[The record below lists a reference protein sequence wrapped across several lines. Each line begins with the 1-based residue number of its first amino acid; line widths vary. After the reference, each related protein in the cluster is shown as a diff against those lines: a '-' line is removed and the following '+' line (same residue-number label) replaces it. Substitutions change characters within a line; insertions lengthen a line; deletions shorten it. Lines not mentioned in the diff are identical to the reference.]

1 MLKPGDIAIVSGART
16 PFGRY
21 CGKLKDYTAQELGA
35 VAAKAAIERSGV
47 DPKDFDHAVFGN
59 AQQTSGDALY
69 GARHVGLRT
78 GLPIETPALT
88 VNRLCGSGMQAIVS
102 AAQMIQTD
110 EAKTV
115 LAGGMEAMSQAPFTI
130 RGRDGFTLAP
140 GGKLEDSLMVALLDS
155 YCGLY
160 MANTAELYG
169 EQQGVTRQAQD
180 EFALRSQQ
188 MADAAYKAG
197 RLQEE
202 LTPVPLRNSKGE
214 PTGEMLTEDDHR
226 RPQTTM
232 EGLAKL
238 RPAFGKSGTVTAGNA
253 SGIVDGG
260 AAVVVMSLEQAQKR
274 NINPLGRIVNWG
286 IAGVDPKL
294 MGRGPVPATKLALQ
308 CAGLTLDYIDLI
320 EVNEAFAAQYLAVEK
335 ELGLDREKVN
345 VNGGAIALGHP
356 LGATGTRLVITL
368 LYELRLRKKK
378 YGLATACIVR
388 GPGIARG
395 VGTFQGCF
403 AALSRER

>member
-21 CGKLKDYTAQELGA
+21 CGKLKDFTAQELGA
-35 VAAKAAIERSGV
+35 IAAKGAIERSGI
-47 DPKDFDHAVFGN
+47 DAKEFDHAVFGN

-69 GARHVGLRT
+69 GARHVGLRA

-88 VNRLCGSGMQAIVS
+88 VNRLCGSGMQAIIS

-110 EAKTV
+110 EAKIV
-115 LAGGMEAMSQAPFTI
+115 LAGGMEAMSQAPFVI

-140 GGKLEDSLMVALLDS
+140 GGKLEDSLMVALLDT

-169 EQQGVTRQAQD
+169 EQQGITRQAQD

-188 MADAAYKAG
+188 RADAAYKEG
-197 RLQEE
+197 RIQEE
-202 LTPVPLRNSKGE
+202 LVPVLLRNSKGE
-214 PTGEMLTEDDHR
+214 PTGDSLTEDDHR

-238 RPAFGKSGTVTAGNA
+238 KPAFGPSSGKPGTVTAGNA
-253 SGIVDGG
+253 SGIVDGA
-260 AAVVVMSLEQAQKR
+260 AAVVVMSLEEVRKR
-274 NINPLGRIVNWG
+274 NMEPLGRIVSWG
-286 IAGVDPKL
+286 IAGVEPNV
-294 MGRGPVPATKLALQ
+294 MGRGPVPATKIALQ
-308 CAGLTLDYIDLI
+308 KAGLNLDYIDLI

-368 LYELRLRKKK
+368 LYELRRRKKK
-378 YGLATACIVR
+378 YGLASACI
-388 GPGIARG
+388 GGGQGIAM
-395 VGTFQGCF
+395 VVE
-403 AALSRER
+403 SMS

>member
-21 CGKLKDYTAQELGA
+21 CGKLKDFTAQELGA
-35 VAAKAAIERSGV
+35 IAAKGAIERSGI
-47 DPKDFDHAVFGN
+47 DAKEFDHAVFGN

-69 GARHVGLRT
+69 GARHVGLRA

-110 EAKTV
+110 EAKIV
-115 LAGGMEAMSQAPFTI
+115 LAGGMEAMSQAPFVI

-140 GGKLEDSLMVALLDS
+140 GGKLEDSLMVALLDT

-169 EQQGVTRQAQD
+169 EQQGITRLAQD

-188 MADAAYKAG
+188 RADAAYKQG
-197 RLQEE
+197 RIQEE
-202 LTPVPLRNSKGE
+202 LVPVPLRNSKGE
-214 PTGEMLTEDDHR
+214 PTGDSLTEDDHR

-238 RPAFGKSGTVTAGNA
+238 KPAFGPSSGKPGTVTAGNA
-253 SGIVDGG
+253 SGIVDGA
-260 AAVVVMSLEQAQKR
+260 AAVVVMSLEEVRKR
-274 NINPLGRIVNWG
+274 NMEPLGRIVSWG
-286 IAGVDPKL
+286 IAGVEPNV
-294 MGRGPVPATKLALQ
+294 MGRGPVPATKIALQ
-308 CAGLTLDYIDLI
+308 KAGLNLDYIDLI

-368 LYELRLRKKK
+368 LYELRRRKKK
-378 YGLATACIVR
+378 YGLASACI
-388 GPGIARG
+388 GGGQGIAM
-395 VGTFQGCF
+395 VVE
-403 AALSRER
+403 SMS

>member
-21 CGKLKDYTAQELGA
+21 CGKLKDFTAQELGA
-35 VAAKAAIERSGV
+35 VAAKGAIDRAGI
-47 DPKDFDHAVFGN
+47 DPKEFDHIVFGN

-69 GARHVGLRT
+69 GARHVGLRA
-78 GLPIETPALT
+78 GIPIETPALT

-110 EAKTV
+110 EAKIV
-115 LAGGMEAMSQAPFTI
+115 LAGGMEAMSQAPFVI

-155 YCGLY
+155 YCGSY

-169 EQQGVTRQAQD
+169 SHQGITRGMQD
-180 EFALRSQQ
+180 EFALRSQRC
-188 MADAAYKAG
+188 AEDAYKAG
-197 RLQEE
+197 RLQQE
-202 LTPVPLRNSKGE
+202 LVPVPLRNSKGE
-214 PTGEMLTEDDHR
+214 PTGESLTEDDHR

-238 RPAFGKSGTVTAGNA
+238 KPAFGKNGSVTAGNA

-260 AAVVVMSLEQAQKR
+260 AAVVLMSLEAAGKR
-274 NINPLGRIVNWG
+274 GTKPLGRIVSWG
-286 IAGVDPKL
+286 IAGVDPKI
-294 MGRGPVPATKLALQ
+294 MGSGPVPATKIALAK
-308 CAGLTLDYIDLI
+308 AGMTLERMDLI

-335 ELGLDREKVN
+335 QLGLDREKVN

-368 LYELRLRKKK
+368 LYELRRRNKK
-378 YGLATACIVR
+378 YGLATACI
-388 GPGIARG
+388 GGGQGIAM
-395 VGTFQGCF
+395 VVENFN
-403 AALSRER
+403 

>member
-21 CGKLKDYTAQELGA
+21 CGKLKDFTAQELGA
-35 VAAKAAIERSGV
+35 IAGKGAIERAGI
-47 DPKDFDHAVFGN
+47 DPKEFDHVVMGN

-69 GARHVGLRT
+69 GARHVGLRA
-78 GLPIETPALT
+78 GIPIETPALT

-110 EAKTV
+110 EAKIV
-115 LAGGMEAMSQAPFTI
+115 LAGGMESMSQAPFTI

-155 YCGLY
+155 YCGSY

-169 EQQGVTRQAQD
+169 SQQGITREMQD

-188 MADAAYKAG
+188 RAEAAYKEG
-197 RLQEE
+197 RLQDEIV
-202 LTPVPLRNSKGE
+202 PVALRNSKGE
-214 PTGEMLTEDDHR
+214 ATGESLTEDDHR

-253 SGIVDGG
+253 SGIVDGA
-260 AAVVVMSLEQAQKR
+260 AAVVVMSIENALKR
-274 NINPLGRIVNWG
+274 NLKPWGRIVGWG
-286 IAGVDPKL
+286 IAGVEPKL
-294 MGRGPVPATKLALQ
+294 MGRGPVPATKIALQ
-308 CAGLTLDYIDLI
+308 KAGLSLDYIDLI

-368 LYELRLRKKK
+368 LYELHRRKKK
-378 YGLATACIVR
+378 YGLATACI
-388 GPGIARG
+388 GGGQGIAM
-395 VGTFQGCF
+395 VVE
-403 AALSRER
+403 SMN

>member
-1 MLKPGDIAIVSGART
+1 MLKAGDIAIVSGART

-21 CGKLKDYTAQELGA
+21 CGKIKDYTAQELGA

-47 DPKDFDHAVFGN
+47 NPNDFDHVVFGN

-69 GARHVGLRT
+69 GARHVGLRA
-78 GLPIETPALT
+78 GIPIETPALT

-110 EAKTV
+110 EAKVV

-140 GGKLEDSLMVALLDS
+140 GGKMEDSLMVALLDS

-169 EQQGVTRQAQD
+169 EQQGITRQAQD
-180 EFALRSQQ
+180 EFSLRSQQ
-188 MADAAYKAG
+188 TADAAYKAG

-214 PTGEMLTEDDHR
+214 TTGEMLTEDDHR

-253 SGIVDGG
+253 SGIVDGA
-260 AAVVVMSLEQAQKR
+260 AAVVVMSLEMAQKR

-286 IAGVDPKL
+286 VAGVDPKV
-294 MGRGPVPATKLALQ
+294 MGRGPVPATKVALQ
-308 CAGLTLDYIDLI
+308 RAGLTLDYIDLI

-335 ELGLDREKVN
+335 ELGLDRDKVN

-368 LYELRLRKKK
+368 LYELRRRKKK
-378 YGLATACIVR
+378 YGLATACI
-388 GPGIARG
+388 GGGQGIAM
-395 VGTFQGCF
+395 VVESFQ
-403 AALSRER
+403 

>member
-21 CGKLKDYTAQELGA
+21 CGKLKDFTAQELGA
-35 VAAKAAIERSGV
+35 IAAKGAIDRAGINPEE
-47 DPKDFDHAVFGN
+47 FDHAVFGN

-69 GARHVGLRT
+69 GARHVCLRA

-88 VNRLCGSGMQAIVS
+88 VNRLCGSGMQALVNG
-102 AAQMIQTD
+102 AQMIMTD
-110 EAKTV
+110 EASIV
-115 LAGGMEAMSQAPFTI
+115 LAGGMEAMSQAPFSI
-130 RGRDGFTLAP
+130 RGRDGFSLAP

-169 EQQGVTRQAQD
+169 SQHGITREMQD
-180 EFALRSQQ
+180 EFALRSQKC
-188 MADAAYKAG
+188 ADDAYKAG
-197 RLQEE
+197 RIQEE
-202 LTPVPLRNSKGE
+202 LVPVPLKKSNGDS
-214 PTGEMLTEDDHR
+214 TGESLTEDDHR

-238 RPAFGKSGTVTAGNA
+238 RPAFGKNGTVTAGNA

-260 AAVVVMSLEQAQKR
+260 AAVVLMSLEEAGKR
-274 NINPLGRIVNWG
+274 GIQPLGRIVSWG
-286 IAGVDPKL
+286 IAGVDPKI
-294 MGRGPVPATKLALQ
+294 MGSGPVPASKIALQ
-308 CAGLTLDYIDLI
+308 KAGMTLEHIDLI

-368 LYELRLRKKK
+368 LYELRRRKKK
-378 YGLATACIVR
+378 YGLATACI
-388 GPGIARG
+388 GGGQGIAM
-395 VGTFQGCF
+395 VVES
-403 AALSRER
+403 LN

>member
-21 CGKLKDYTAQELGA
+21 CGKIKDYTAQELGA
-35 VAAKAAIERSGV
+35 VAAKAAIERSGMN
-47 DPKDFDHAVFGN
+47 PSDFDHVVFGN

-69 GARHVGLRT
+69 GARHVGLRA

-88 VNRLCGSGMQAIVS
+88 VNRLCGSGMQAIVN

-110 EAKTV
+110 EAKMV

-140 GGKLEDSLMVALLDS
+140 GGKIEDSLMVALLDS

-160 MANTAELYG
+160 MASTAELYG
-169 EQQGVTRQAQD
+169 EQQGIARAAQD

-188 MADAAYKAG
+188 TADAAYKAG

-214 PTGEMLTEDDHR
+214 ATGEMLTEDDHR

-238 RPAFGKSGTVTAGNA
+238 RPAFGQSSGKPGTVTAGNA
-253 SGIVDGG
+253 SGIVDGA
-260 AAVVVMSLEQAQKR
+260 AAVVVMSLEMAQKR

-286 IAGVDPKL
+286 IAGVEPKL

-308 CAGLTLDYIDLI
+308 RAGLTLDYIDLI

-368 LYELRLRKKK
+368 MYEVRRRKKK
-378 YGLATACIVR
+378 YGLATACI
-388 GPGIARG
+388 GGGQGIAM
-395 VGTFQGCF
+395 VVESFQ
-403 AALSRER
+403 

>member
-16 PFGRY
+16 PMGRY
-21 CGKLKDYTAQELGA
+21 CGKLKDFTGQELAA
-35 VAAKAAIERSGV
+35 VAAKGAMERAGLQ
-47 DPKDFDHAVFGN
+47 PADFDHAVFGN
-59 AQQTSGDALY
+59 AQQTSGDAIY
-69 GARHVGLRT
+69 GARHVSLRA
-78 GLPIETPALT
+78 GLPIEVPALT
-88 VNRLCGSGMQAIVS
+88 VNRLCGSGMQSIVS
-102 AAQMIQTD
+102 AAQMIQLD

-115 LAGGMEAMSQAPFTI
+115 LAGGMEAMSQAPFCI

-140 GGKLEDSLMVALLDS
+140 GGKIEDSLMVALLDS

-169 EQQGVTRQAQD
+169 EQQGITRQMQD

-188 MADAAYKAG
+188 LADAAYKEG
-197 RLQEE
+197 RIQEE
-202 LTPVPLRNSKGE
+202 IVPVPLRNSKGE
-214 PTGEMLTEDDHR
+214 PTGEMFNEDDHR

-238 RPAFGKSGTVTAGNA
+238 RTAFGKNGTVTAGNA

-260 AAVVVMSLEQAQKR
+260 AAVVVMSLEQAQKK
-274 NINPLGRIVNWG
+274 NLNPLGRIVNWG
-286 IAGVDPKL
+286 IAGVEPKL

-308 CAGLTLDYIDLI
+308 RAGLTLDYIDLI

-335 ELGLDREKVN
+335 ELGLDRNKVN

-368 LYELRLRKKK
+368 LYELRRRKKK
-378 YGLATACIVR
+378 YGLATACI
-388 GPGIARG
+388 GGGQGIAM
-395 VGTFQGCF
+395 VVESFH
-403 AALSRER
+403 

>member
-1 MLKPGDIAIVSGART
+1 MLKPGEIAIVSGART
-16 PFGRY
+16 PMGRY
-21 CGKLKDYTAQELGA
+21 CGKLKDFTAQELGA
-35 VAAKAAIERSGV
+35 VAAKGAIERAGI
-47 DPKDFDHAVFGN
+47 DPKEFDHVVFGN

-69 GARHVGLRT
+69 GARHVGLRA

-88 VNRLCGSGMQAIVS
+88 VNRLCGSGMQAIVN
-102 AAQMIQTD
+102 AAHMIQTD
-110 EAKTV
+110 EVKIV
-115 LAGGMEAMSQAPFTI
+115 LAGGMEAMSQAPFVI
-130 RGRDGFTLAP
+130 RGREGFTLAP

-160 MANTAELYG
+160 MANTAESYG
-169 EQQGVTRQAQD
+169 EQQGITREMQD

-188 MADAAYKAG
+188 MAEAAYREG
-197 RLQEE
+197 RMQEE
-202 LTPVPLRNSKGE
+202 LVPVPLRSVRVE
-214 PTGEMLTEDDHR
+214 PTGEMFTEDDHR

-238 RPAFGKSGTVTAGNA
+238 RPAFGKNGTVTAGNA

-260 AAVVVMSLEQAQKR
+260 AAVVVMSVEQAQKR
-274 NINPLGRIVNWG
+274 DLNPLGRIVNWG

-308 CAGLTLDYIDLI
+308 RAGLTLDYIDLI

-335 ELGLDREKVN
+335 ELGLDRTKVN

-356 LGATGTRLVITL
+356 LGATGARLVITL
-368 LYELRLRKKK
+368 LYELRRRKKK
-378 YGLATACIVR
+378 YGLATACI
-388 GPGIARG
+388 GGGQGIAM
-395 VGTFQGCF
+395 VVESFN
-403 AALSRER
+403 S

>member
-21 CGKLKDYTAQELGA
+21 CGKLKDFTAQELGA
-35 VAAKAAIERSGV
+35 IAAKGAIERSGI
-47 DPKDFDHAVFGN
+47 DAKEFDHAVFGN

-69 GARHVGLRT
+69 GARHVGLRA

-110 EAKTV
+110 EAKIV
-115 LAGGMEAMSQAPFTI
+115 LAGGMEAMSQAPFVI

-140 GGKLEDSLMVALLDS
+140 GGKLEDSLMVALLDT

-169 EQQGVTRQAQD
+169 EQQGITRLAQD

-188 MADAAYKAG
+188 RADAAYKEG
-197 RLQEE
+197 RIQEE
-202 LTPVPLRNSKGE
+202 LVPVPLRNPKGE
-214 PTGEMLTEDDHR
+214 PTGDSLTEDDHR

-238 RPAFGKSGTVTAGNA
+238 KPAFGPSSGKPGTVTAGNA
-253 SGIVDGG
+253 SGIVDGA
-260 AAVVVMSLEQAQKR
+260 AAVVVMSLEEVRKR
-274 NINPLGRIVNWG
+274 NMEPLGRIVSWG
-286 IAGVDPKL
+286 IAGVEPNV
-294 MGRGPVPATKLALQ
+294 MGRGPVPATKIALQ
-308 CAGLTLDYIDLI
+308 KAGLNLDYIDLI
-320 EVNEAFAAQYLAVEK
+320 EVNEAFAAQYLAVEE

-368 LYELRLRKKK
+368 LYELRRRKKK
-378 YGLATACIVR
+378 YGLASACI
-388 GPGIARG
+388 GGGQGIAM
-395 VGTFQGCF
+395 VVE
-403 AALSRER
+403 SMS

>member
-16 PFGRY
+16 PMGRY
-21 CGKLKDYTAQELGA
+21 CGKLKDFTAQELGA
-35 VAAKAAIERSGV
+35 VAARGAIERSGI
-47 DPKDFDHAVFGN
+47 DPKEFDHVVFGN

-69 GARHVGLRT
+69 GARHVGLRA
-78 GLPIETPALT
+78 GIPIETPALT
-88 VNRLCGSGMQAIVS
+88 VNRLCGSGMQAIVN

-110 EAKTV
+110 EAKMV
-115 LAGGMEAMSQAPFTI
+115 LAGGMEAMSQAPFVI

-140 GGKLEDSLMVALLDS
+140 GGKLEDSLMVALVDS
-155 YCGLY
+155 YCGLA
-160 MANTAELYG
+160 MASTAELYG
-169 EQQGVTRQAQD
+169 EQHGITRQMQD

-188 MADAAYKAG
+188 TADAAYKEG

-202 LTPVPLRNSKGE
+202 LVPVSLRNSKGE
-214 PTGEMLTEDDHR
+214 ATGEMFTEDDHR

-238 RPAFGKSGTVTAGNA
+238 RPAFGKNGTVTAGNA
-253 SGIVDGG
+253 SGIVDGA
-260 AAVVVMSLEQAQKR
+260 AAVVVMSVEQAQKR
-274 NINPLGRIVNWG
+274 DLNPLGRIVNWG
-286 IAGVDPKL
+286 VAGVDPKI

-308 CAGLTLDYIDLI
+308 RAGLTLDYIDLI

-335 ELGLDREKVN
+335 ELGLDRSKVN

-368 LYELRLRKKK
+368 LYELKRRKKK
-378 YGLATACIVR
+378 YGLATACI
-388 GPGIARG
+388 GGGQGIAM
-395 VGTFQGCF
+395 VVESFQ
-403 AALSRER
+403 

>member
-1 MLKPGDIAIVSGART
+1 MLKPGDIAIVSGIRT

-21 CGKLKDYTAQELGA
+21 CGKIKDYTAQELGA
-35 VAAKAAIERSGV
+35 VAAKAAIERAGV
-47 DPKDFDHAVFGN
+47 EAQEFDHSVFGN

-69 GARHVGLRT
+69 GARHVALRA
-78 GLPIETPALT
+78 GLPIESPALT
-88 VNRLCGSGMQAIVS
+88 VNRLCGSGIQSIVS

-110 EAKTV
+110 EAKMV
-115 LAGGMEAMSQAPFTI
+115 LAGGMESMSQAPFSI

-140 GGKLEDSLMVALLDS
+140 GGKLEDSLMVALLDT
-155 YCGLY
+155 YCG
-160 MANTAELYG
+160 MQMSATAELYG
-169 EQQGVTRQAQD
+169 EQQGITRLAQD
-180 EFALRSQQ
+180 EFALRSQKL
-188 MADAAYKAG
+188 ADEAYKAG

-214 PTGEMLTEDDHR
+214 ATGEMLAEDDHR

-238 RPAFGKSGTVTAGNA
+238 RAAFGSASGKPGTVTAGNA
-253 SGIVDGG
+253 SGIVDGA

-274 NINPLGRIVNWG
+274 NLSPLGRIVNWG
-286 IAGVDPKL
+286 IAGVDPKI
-294 MGRGPVPATKLALQ
+294 MGSGPVPATKIALQ
-308 CAGLTLDYIDLI
+308 RAGMNLDSLDLI

-368 LYELRLRKKK
+368 LYELRRRKKK
-378 YGLATACIVR
+378 YGLATACI
-388 GPGIARG
+388 GGGQGIAM
-395 VGTFQGCF
+395 VVESFQ
-403 AALSRER
+403 

>member
-16 PFGRY
+16 PMGRY
-21 CGKLKDYTAQELGA
+21 CGKLKDFTAQELGA
-35 VAAKAAIERSGV
+35 IAGKSAIERSGLQ
-47 DPKDFDHAVFGN
+47 PTDFDHVVFGN

-69 GARHVGLRT
+69 GARHVGLRA
-78 GLPIETPALT
+78 GLPIETPGLT
-88 VNRLCGSGMQAIVS
+88 VNRLCGSGMQSIVN
-102 AAQMIQTD
+102 AAQMIQLE
-110 EAKTV
+110 EAKVV

-140 GGKLEDSLMVALLDS
+140 GGKIEDSLMVALLDS

-169 EQQGVTRQAQD
+169 EQQGITRQLQD

-188 MADAAYKAG
+188 LAEAAYKEG

-202 LTPVPLRNSKGE
+202 LVPVPLRNSKGE
-214 PTGEMLTEDDHR
+214 PTGESLTEDDHR

-238 RPAFGKSGTVTAGNA
+238 RTAFGKNGTVTAGNA

-274 NINPLGRIVNWG
+274 NLNPLGRIVNWG
-286 IAGVDPKL
+286 IAGVEPKL

-308 CAGLTLDYIDLI
+308 RAGLTLDYIDLI

-335 ELGLDREKVN
+335 ELGLDRSKVN

-368 LYELRLRKKK
+368 LYELRRRKKK
-378 YGLATACIVR
+378 YGLATACI
-388 GPGIARG
+388 GGGQGIAM
-395 VGTFQGCF
+395 VVESFH
-403 AALSRER
+403 